1 MSALSKH
8 SGAGLAALVT
18 IVAAAGYFPGIY
30 RRAFPGPVRHAGI
43 SEALDLCSRELALV
57 VVLAGLI
64 LSLGRW
70 PGSVLDITR
79 VAREDRVGHLK

>member
-1 MSALSKH
+1 MSTLSTH

-18 IVAAAGYFPGIY
+18 IVAAAGYFLGIY
-30 RRAFPGPVRHAGI
+30 RRAFLGPVRHVGI

-64 LSLGRW
+64 LSLGLW
-70 PGSVLDITR
+70 PSSVLDITR
-79 VAREDRVGHLK
+79 VASEDWVGHLK